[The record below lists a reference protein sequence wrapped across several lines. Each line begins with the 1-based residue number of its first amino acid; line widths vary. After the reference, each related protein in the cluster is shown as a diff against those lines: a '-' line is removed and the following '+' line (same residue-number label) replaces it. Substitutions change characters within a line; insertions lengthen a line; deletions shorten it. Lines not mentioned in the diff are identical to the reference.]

1 MTYPGV
7 FLLNVFLL
15 VEHLPRSRSVTA
27 VEEECD
33 SADDEPGGLSVGSHL
48 QSAEELLSV
57 EIEVKGSFDDALRVR
72 IWLTL
77 RYPSQGTDWELEYLR
92 SLASNFIDLGAI
104 ECATLE
110 E

>member
-1 MTYPGV
+1 M
-7 FLLNVFLL
+7 
-15 VEHLPRSRSVTA
+15 ESRSLEQELLHNSLLLLSRRGKVVRVDELYG
-27 VEEECD
+27 VEI
-33 SADDEPGGLSVGSHL
+33 SRVNKRV
-48 QSAEELLSV
+48 ELLSV